1 MRFCRKVDNP
11 IRLNLINCINAIGVF
26 SDNFFDMIPNEER
39 EIEFFPKSKDSP
51 ALQFS
56 IRSLGDLIKK

>member
-1 MRFCRKVDNP
+1 MINIEAKTFLAKVH
-11 IRLNLINCINAIGVF
+11 INCINSIGVF